1 VQASPQQV
9 QSQVQ
14 ALPQQVQ
21 ALPQQVQALPQQVQ
35 ALPQQVQALPQQVQ
49 ALPEQVPSATP
60 PQTVAPT
67 SSSMN
72 PAQVPSSFKCP
83 ITNDVMREPVIDPE
97 GNSYEKYAIEDW
109 LARGNK

>member
-1 VQASPQQV
+1 MEAANNLSNLFTNLFQV
-9 QSQVQ
+9 
-14 ALPQQVQ
+14 A
-21 ALPQQVQALPQQVQ
+21 
-35 ALPQQVQALPQQVQ
+35 
-49 ALPEQVPSATP
+49 PEQVPSAS

-72 PAQVPSSFKCP
+72 LAQVPSSFKCP